1 MSHFL
6 EHMFFKWAKKYKNT
20 NEVSTAIDSIWWD
33 FNAFTWKEYAGYYVK
48 CASRHSEVAFDVL
61 SDMLTFPS
69 FDQAE
74 IDKEKNVILEEINM
88 YLDMPKYKVAWEF
101 ERLLIWNQSLW
112 WDQLWT
118 KQFINSVTQADFHKQ
133 RDALYTPDNIV
144 ITLTWGISANQW
156 TELAEKYFSKLSWS
170 KAFNWD
176 ELKEKEWNEKVTI
189 INKQTEQSHIIV
201 WVKWSPWKDL
211 ENFWTQKLLSTL
223 LWWMMSSR
231 MFLNIREEKWLC
243 YYISTHT
250 DDYTDF
256 GVFSTS
262 AWVDNTRVDMA
273 IEAIIK
279 EYKNISKSKVSEE
292 ELQKAYQDFKK
303 KD

>member
-1 MSHFL
+1 
-6 EHMFFKWAKKYKNT
+6 
-20 NEVSTAIDSIWWD
+20 
-33 FNAFTWKEYAGYYVK
+33 
-48 CASRHSEVAFDVL
+48 
-61 SDMLTFPS
+61 
-69 FDQAE
+69 
-74 IDKEKNVILEEINM
+74 
-88 YLDMPKYKVAWEF
+88 MPKYKVAWEF

-133 RDALYTPDNIV
+133 RDALYTPDNNV
-144 ITLTWGISANQW
+144 ITLTWGITANQW

-231 MFLNIREEKWLC
+231 MFLNIR
-243 YYISTHT
+243 
-250 DDYTDF
+250 
-256 GVFSTS
+256 
-262 AWVDNTRVDMA
+262 
-273 IEAIIK
+273 
-279 EYKNISKSKVSEE
+279 
-292 ELQKAYQDFKK
+292 
-303 KD
+303 